1 MKTSPEVTWQGVKK
15 TELDV
20 EVTFPKTSPILPL
33 AALQKGILID
43 TNLKI
48 GK

>member
-1 MKTSPEVTWQGVKK
+1 MKTSPEVTWQEVKK

-20 EVTFPKTSPILPL
+20 EVIFPKTSPILPL

-43 TNLKI
+43 TKI
-48 GK
+48 KFGK